1 MKNLK
6 LLNKK
11 YFSILIVLFLTINPI
26 LSEEP
31 VDIWNIENK
40 EELEKKEIDNNVENQ
55 IDETKK
61 NIYDLQSLKQNKD
74 NILLDQ
80 TLVSKEIKIFG
91 LYDPEENGLDINM
104 WSNSNGE
111 HILNLFQSIDKIE
124 LSNDASDI
132 FNILLLTNSYYPENE
147 ISKDQFLK
155 IKSDWLIKNS
165 DLKIIEDY
173 LIVNQIVNENVDLMK
188 YLVDQHLS
196 KSNIKKSCEIFS
208 KFKKPITD
216 EYLSK
221 FNIYCLINNGKKNDA
236 QLLIDLKKELGF
248 SDNYFEDKINYLLG
262 YNDTV
267 NTKISEDSILD
278 FHLSHRTN
286 PNFKFIPNEKTSEL
300 IWKYLSTSNLLD
312 KVQDIEITDFEKI
325 LIIEKATHNK
335 NYTEEELFE
344 LYKRFQFS
352 INQLLNI
359 QESYKLLS
367 KVEARAL
374 IYQGILITSDVEKK
388 IELIKILK
396 DLFIKDD
403 IANAFDKEL
412 KNILDTIDPEK
423 VPSNYSSFYD
433 TYIKDSDEKT
443 AKNIRINNKIL
454 HQSKLI
460 NYFIENYPIK
470 DVEEDLN
477 DLLKKIKRD
486 KKYFF
491 SKKDIILVEALKAD
505 GIKVSDKFKDLYEV
519 KETEMPQDIKV
530 LIENND
536 IGGAMLRIVQVI
548 GQDSIKDIDDDTIYF
563 IVKTLNELNIN
574 PIRNKLLLK
583 VLPLKV

>member
-11 YFSILIVLFLTINPI
+11 YFSILIVLFLTITPI

-396 DLFIKDD
+396 DLFIKED

>member
-11 YFSILIVLFLTINPI
+11 YLSILIVLCLTITPI
-26 LSEEP
+26 SSEEP
-31 VDIWNIENK
+31 VDIWNLENK
-40 EELEKKEIDNNVENQ
+40 EELEKKETDNNIENQ

-61 NIYDLQSLKQNKD
+61 NIYDLQSLKENKD

-104 WSNSNGE
+104 WSNSKGE

-173 LIVNQIVNENVDLMK
+173 LILNQIVNENVDLMK

-208 KFKKPITD
+208 KFKKPIAD

-221 FNIYCLINNGKKNDA
+221 FNIYCLIKNGKKNEA

-312 KVQDIEITDFEKI
+312 KVQDIEITDLEKI

-359 QESYKLLS
+359 QESSKLLS

-396 DLFIKDD
+396 NLFIKED
-403 IANAFDKEL
+403 IANAFDIEL
-412 KNILDTIDPEK
+412 KKVLETIDPEK

-433 TYIKDSDEKT
+433 TYIKDSKEKT
-443 AKNIRINNKIL
+443 VKNIRINNKIL

-470 DVEEDLN
+470 DVEKDLN

-505 GIKVSDKFKDLYEV
+505 GIKVSDKFKNLYEV

-530 LIENND
+530 LIDNND

-563 IVKTLNELNIN
+563 IVKTLNELNVD

>member
-1 MKNLK
+1 MRSLK

-11 YFSILIVLFLTINPI
+11 YLSILIFSLLLINPI

-31 VDIWNIENK
+31 VDIWKLEK
-40 EELEKKEIDNNVENQ
+40 KKELEKNDNANAEANQDEEIKN
-55 IDETKK
+55 
-61 NIYDLQSLKQNKD
+61 NIYEMQSLKD
-74 NILLDQ
+74 EETDIYLDQ

-104 WSNSNGE
+104 WSNSNGK
-111 HILNLFQSIDKIE
+111 HILNLFKNIDKID
-124 LSNDASDI
+124 LSKDASEI
-132 FNILLLTNSYYPENE
+132 FNILLLTNSYYPENN

-155 IKSDWLIKNS
+155 IKSNWLIKNS
-165 DLKIIEDY
+165 DLDIIEDY
-173 LIVNQIVNENVDLMK
+173 LITNQIINDNTELMK
-188 YLVDQHLS
+188 FLVDEHLS

-208 KFKKPITD
+208 KLTEPLVN

-221 FNIYCLINNGKKNDA
+221 FNIYCLVNNEKKNEA
-236 QLLIDLKKELGF
+236 QLLFDLKKELGF
-248 SDNYFEDKINYLLG
+248 KDVYFEDKINYLLG
-262 YNDTV
+262 YNNDID
-267 NTKISEDSILD
+267 KSISENSILD
-278 FHLSHRTN
+278 FHLAHRTN
-286 PNFKFIPNEKTSEL
+286 SNFKFTPNDKTSKL

-312 KVQDIEITDFEKI
+312 KVEDVEITNLEKI

-344 LYKRFQFS
+344 LYKRFQFN

-359 QESYKLLS
+359 KESYKLLNN
-367 KVEARAL
+367 VEARAL
-374 IYQGILITSDVEKK
+374 IYQGILITSDVGKK

-396 DLFIKDD
+396 DLFIKDGMT
-403 IANAFDKEL
+403 NAFDEEL
-412 KNILDTIDPEK
+412 TNILKKVNPDE
-423 VPSNYSSFYD
+423 VPSNYSNFFE
-433 TYIKDSDEKT
+433 TYIRDSSEKT
-443 AKNIRINNKIL
+443 ANNIKINNKIL

-460 NYFIENYPIK
+460 NYFNNSYSKK
-470 DVEEDLN
+470 DVEKDLN

-505 GIKVSDKFKDLYEV
+505 GIKVSDKFKDLYEIQ
-519 KETEMPQDIKV
+519 EAEMPQDIQL
-530 LIENND
+530 LIDNRD

-563 IVKTLNELNIN
+563 IVKTLNELNID
-574 PIRNKLLLK
+574 PIRNKILLK